1 MSEKNTNGKPSRIT
15 IRVNGKD
22 YPCYPTMGAAV
33 GFNELTGRNIENMKG
48 TSDFSKYIYCCARS
62 ASRREHVDF
71 NMSLEDFCDG
81 VLIEDLNAFNAQ
93 TVETNGESDS
103 KKKD

>member
-15 IRVNGKD
+15 ICVNGKD

-33 GFNELTGRNIENMKG
+33 GFNDLTGRDIEDMKG

-62 ASRREHVDF
+62 ASRREQVKFD
-71 NMSLEDFCDG
+71 MSLEDFCDG
-81 VLIEDLNAFNAQ
+81 VLIEDLNKLQSA
-93 TVETNGESDS
+93 SS
-103 KKKD
+103 KSEADDGKKN